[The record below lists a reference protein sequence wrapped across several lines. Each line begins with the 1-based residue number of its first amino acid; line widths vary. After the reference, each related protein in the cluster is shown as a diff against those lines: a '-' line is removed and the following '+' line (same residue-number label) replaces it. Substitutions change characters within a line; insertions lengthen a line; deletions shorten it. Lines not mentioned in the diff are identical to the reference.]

1 MFETWKEMKKGIIVL
16 HSDIMHLASD
26 SGTFDQ
32 VVIKLDRLEC
42 IHAGSTGLGEEA
54 QIRSYA
60 SSS

>member
-1 MFETWKEMKKGIIVL
+1 MKKGIIVL

-54 QIRSYA
+54 LIRSYA